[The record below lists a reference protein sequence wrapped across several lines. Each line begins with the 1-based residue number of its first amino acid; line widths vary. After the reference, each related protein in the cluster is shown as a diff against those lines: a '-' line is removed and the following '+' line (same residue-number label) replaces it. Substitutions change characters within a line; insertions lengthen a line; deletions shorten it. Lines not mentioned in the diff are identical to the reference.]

1 MIRDY
6 PSEPAPAGQGRRA
19 GQMECSQEIQSLHSQ
34 SSPASCSELR
44 RYFNWLSRADT
55 LTH

>member
-6 PSEPAPAGQGRRA
+6 SGASSGQARA

-34 SSPASCSELR
+34 SSPASCSELGGDILIGR
-44 RYFNWLSRADT
+44 PGLT
-55 LTH
+55 L